1 MFITLVSVL
10 WKLLYCQTS
19 SGYIANGYLSTTDR
33 IFCPTC
39 VQIHTLHSYWPMYQ
53 IKYVCMYDHNDQLT
67 QSQGGRFRDVQ
78 LYSPFIGYGT
88 CNPNNLAAH
97 TV

>member
-1 MFITLVSVL
+1 
-10 WKLLYCQTS
+10 
-19 SGYIANGYLSTTDR
+19 
-33 IFCPTC
+33 
-39 VQIHTLHSYWPMYQ
+39 
-53 IKYVCMYDHNDQLT
+53 MYDHNDQLT

-78 LYSPFIGYGT
+78 LHSPFIGYGT